1 MHGGGAM
8 NVRQGRSSTV
18 EGMIS
23 KLRGSW
29 RGDHIDVAGVGY
41 EVELLH
47 ETVDGEAVDVYIRS
61 VWRET
66 SGATLYG
73 FATAAER
80 AAFDAMCK
88 VARVGPSAAMSVLR
102 SNGVG
107 RVCAA
112 VGANNPSM
120 LTKSPGVGKKTVE
133 LICGYT
139 QLSPELLAAASSE
152 AYSPD
157 DVVEAL
163 IALGYSE
170 TESRGAVREARAGG
184 ASEEQ
189 DVLREALRIVRGNA

>member
-1 MHGGGAM
+1 M
-8 NVRQGRSSTV
+8 RRGRTSTI

-47 ETVDGEAVDVYIRS
+47 EPGDGETVDAYIRS

-80 AAFDAMCK
+80 ATFDAMCK
-88 VARVGPSAAMSVLR
+88 VTRVGPSAAMSVLR
-102 SNGVG
+102 SNGVA

-112 VGANNPSM
+112 IGANNPSM
-120 LTKSPGVGKKTVE
+120 LTKSPGVGKKTME

-139 QLSPELLAAASSE
+139 QISPELLAAAASE
-152 AYSPD
+152 EYTPD
-157 DVVEAL
+157 DVAEAL
-163 IALGYSE
+163 VALGYGE
-170 TESRGAVREARAGG
+170 KEARAAVREARAGG
-184 ASEEQ
+184 ASDEQ

>member
-1 MHGGGAM
+1 
-8 NVRQGRSSTV
+8 
-18 EGMIS
+18 MIS

-29 RGDHIDVAGVGY
+29 RGDHIDVSGVGY

-47 ETVDGEAVDVYIRS
+47 ETGDGEMVDVYIRS

-66 SGATLYG
+66 NGATLYG

-80 AAFDAMCK
+80 AMFDAMCK
-88 VARVGPSAAMSVLR
+88 VTRVGPNAAMSVLR

-112 VGANNPSM
+112 IGANNPSM
-120 LTKSPGVGKKTVE
+120 LAKSQGVGKKTME

-139 QLSPELLAAASSE
+139 KISPELLAGATSE
-152 AYSPD
+152 EYTQD
-157 DVVEAL
+157 DVAEAL
-163 IALGYSE
+163 VALGYGE
-170 TESRGAVREARAGG
+170 KEAREAVREARSSGT
-184 ASEEQ
+184 SEEQ

>member
-1 MHGGGAM
+1 MRTTRA
-8 NVRQGRSSTV
+8 STV
-18 EGMIS
+18 AYMIS

-29 RGDHIDVAGVGY
+29 RGDHIDVGGVGY

-47 ETVDGEAVDVYIRS
+47 ETGDGEVIDVYIRS

-88 VARVGPSAAMSVLR
+88 VARVGPNAAMSVLR

-112 VGANNPSM
+112 IGANNPSM
-120 LTKSPGVGKKTVE
+120 LTKSPGVGKKTME

-139 QLSPELLAAASSE
+139 QISPELLAASAGE
-152 AYSPD
+152 EHTQD

-163 IALGYSE
+163 IALGYGE
-170 TESRGAVREARAGG
+170 KEARAAVREARAEG
-184 ASEEQ
+184 ANEEQ
-189 DVLREALRIVRGNA
+189 DVLREALRIVRGNT